1 MSCPHNCWLA
11 CLVCICHSWNA
22 AASYAGLA
30 PENVAVVVNA
40 DSLASVAVAEEYVK
54 LRGIPASNVITLS
67 KLSHVEQM
75 PIDKFRDE
83 ILGPVLKTIEERGLS
98 PQIDCIA
105 YSADLPTAIHVQG
118 DVGQQKLP
126 QVLTPVASINGLTF
140 LHRLT
145 MAKDIRYLDLNANL
159 YARRV
164 VANSTDSQWK
174 PAELQTYAEAMRRL
188 EEETARR
195 RPRKEEQP
203 VDALWLANDSALLA
217 AVDALIELK
226 RAHPQSSDLLYN
238 LACAL
243 ASVDRPT
250 EALATLKEAV
260 RAGWWDHRYAARDV
274 DLRSL
279 RDFPEFKTLLEE
291 MKSVS
296 FEMQPAR
303 GFRAE
308 VGWLP
313 NGEST
318 EPQRGARYLLSTVL
332 AVTAG
337 RGNSVEDALT
347 CLRRSATADRT
358 KPTGTVYFL
367 RNGDIRS
374 TTREWAFEAAAKKLK
389 TLGVNAVIEDGV
401 LPQQKTDVAGA
412 VIGIADFD
420 WPKSGSA
427 MLPGAIVEHLT
438 SFGGVMIKGAGQ
450 TPLTEF
456 LRHGAAGSSGTVTEP
471 FAIQAKFPN
480 AFLHVHYASGC
491 SLAEAFFQSVT
502 GPYQLLI
509 VGDPLCAPWRKTLT
523 VTVKGLAADKPL
535 EGKIALS
542 PKAES
547 PDGICANE
555 FSLYIDGLRVET
567 MNPSGDFILDTTRLT
582 DGSHQITILARGN
595 DLIETIGR
603 WTSPVTICNGA
614 TSLPRGQ
621 E

>member
-1 MSCPHNCWLA
+1 MRSPDCCR
-11 CLVCICHSWNA
+11 CLVFAVLIYLWFGS
-22 AASYAGLA
+22 ASFAGLA
-30 PENVAVVVNA
+30 PENVAVIVNA
-40 DSLASVAVAEEYVK
+40 DSPASVAVADEYVK
-54 LRGIPASNVITLS
+54 LRGIPTANVITLS

-75 PIDKFRDE
+75 PVNKFREE
-83 ILGPVLKTIEERGLS
+83 ILGPVLKAIEERGLS

-105 YSADLPTAIHVQG
+105 YSADLPTAIHVG
-118 DVGQQKLP
+118 SDVGKRELP
-126 QVLTPVASINGLTF
+126 QFFTPVASINGLTF
-140 LHRLT
+140 MHSLT

-164 VANSTDSQWK
+164 VANSTDSAWK
-174 PAELQTYAEAMRRL
+174 PDELKAYGEAMRRL
-188 EEETARR
+188 EQSSQR
-195 RPRKEEQP
+195 RPRQADQP
-203 VDALWLANDSALLA
+203 VDALWPANDRALLA
-217 AVDALIELK
+217 AVDSLVELK
-226 RAHPQSSDLLYN
+226 REHPQSSDLLYN

-250 EALATLKEAV
+250 DAVATLREAV
-260 RAGWWDHRYAARDV
+260 RVGWWNHWHAARDA

-279 RDFPEFKTLLEE
+279 RDLSEFKLLLDE
-291 MKSVS
+291 MKAVT

-308 VGWLP
+308 AGWLP

-318 EPQRGARYLLSTVL
+318 KPQRGARYLLSTVL
-332 AVTAG
+332 AITAG
-337 RGNSVEDALT
+337 RGNSVEDALAS
-347 CLRRSATADRT
+347 LRRSSAADGT

-389 TLGVNAVIEDGV
+389 MLGVNAVIEDGV

-420 WPKSGSA
+420 WPKSGSS

-438 SFGGVMIKGAGQ
+438 SFGGVMTKGAGQ

-491 SLAEAFFQSVT
+491 SLAEAFYQSVT

-509 VGDPLCAPWRKTLT
+509 VGDPLCAPWRKSLT
-523 VTVKGLAADKPL
+523 VTVEGFAADKPL
-535 EGKIALS
+535 QGKVTLS
-542 PKAES
+542 PKADS
-547 PDGICANE
+547 PDGLRANE

-567 MNPSGDFILDTTRLT
+567 MKSRGEFTVDTTRLT
-582 DGSHQITILARGN
+582 DGPHQITILARGN

-603 WTSPVTICNGA
+603 WTASVTIRNGA
-614 TSLPRGQ
+614 T
-621 E
+621 

>member
-1 MSCPHNCWLA
+1 MILFRRCWLP
-11 CLVCICHSWNA
+11 CLLCCLPAWTGT
-22 AASYAGLA
+22 ASFAGLA

-40 DSLASVAVAEEYVK
+40 DSPASIAVADEYVK
-54 LRGIPASNVITLS
+54 LRGIPTANVIALS
-67 KLSHVEQM
+67 KLSHIEQM
-75 PIDKFRDE
+75 PVDKFREE
-83 ILGPVLKTIEERGLS
+83 ILGPVLKTIEERGLT

-105 YSADLPTAIHVQG
+105 YSADLPTAIHLGG
-118 DVGQQKLP
+118 DIGQQKLP
-126 QVLTPVASINGLTF
+126 QILTPVASINGLTF

-145 MAKDIRYLDLNANL
+145 MAKDIRYLDLNANR

-164 VANSTDSQWK
+164 IANSTDSPWK
-174 PAELQTYAEAMRRL
+174 PGELQTYAEAMRRL

-203 VDALWLANDSALLA
+203 VDALWPANDRALLA
-217 AVDALIELK
+217 AVNALVELK
-226 RAHPQSSDLLYN
+226 RDHPQSSDLLYN

-243 ASVDRPT
+243 APMDRQT

-260 RAGWWDHRYAARDV
+260 RAGWWDHRHAARDT
-274 DLRSL
+274 DLLSL
-279 RDFPEFKTLLEE
+279 RDLPEFKALLDE
-291 MKSVS
+291 MKAVT

-318 EPQRGARYLLSTVL
+318 EPQRDARYLLSTVL

-337 RGNSVEDALT
+337 RGNSVEEALAA
-347 CLRRSATADRT
+347 LRRSAAADGT

-389 TLGVNAVIEDGV
+389 SLGVNAFIEDGV
-401 LPQQKTDVAGA
+401 LPQQKNDVAGA

-438 SFGGVMIKGAGQ
+438 SFGGVMTKGAGQ

-471 FAIQAKFPN
+471 YAIQAKFPN

-491 SLAEAFFQSVT
+491 SLAEAFYQSVT

-509 VGDPLCAPWRKTLT
+509 VGDPLCAPWRKQLT
-523 VTVKGLAADKPL
+523 VTMEGLAADKPL
-535 EGKIALS
+535 EGKLTLS
-542 PKAES
+542 PKVES
-547 PDGICANE
+547 PDGLRASE
-555 FSLYIDGLRVET
+555 FSLYIDGLRIET
-567 MNPSGDFILDTTRLT
+567 MKPGGEFTLDTTRLA
-582 DGSHQITILARGN
+582 DGPHQITILARGN
-595 DLIETIGR
+595 DLVETIGR
-603 WTSPVTICNGA
+603 WTAVVTIRNGA
-614 TSLPRGQ
+614 T
-621 E
+621 

>member
-1 MSCPHNCWLA
+1 MPFPDCCR
-11 CLVCICHSWNA
+11 CLVFAVLIQLWFGS
-22 AASYAGLA
+22 ASFAGLA

-40 DSLASVAVAEEYVK
+40 DSPASVAVADEYVK
-54 LRGIPASNVITLS
+54 LRGIPAANVIALS
-67 KLSHVEQM
+67 KLSHIEQM
-75 PIDKFRDE
+75 PVDKFREE
-83 ILGPVLKTIEERGLS
+83 ILGPVLKTIEGRGLS

-105 YSADLPTAIHVQG
+105 YSADLPTAIHVES
-118 DVGQQKLP
+118 DIGQQKLP
-126 QVLTPVASINGLTF
+126 RTLTPVASINGLTF

-145 MAKDIRYLDLNANL
+145 MVRDIHYLDLNANL

-164 VANSTDSQWK
+164 VANSADSQWK
-174 PAELQTYAEAMRRL
+174 PDELQTYAEAIRRL
-188 EEETARR
+188 DEESARR
-195 RPRKEEQP
+195 RPRQEEQP
-203 VDALWLANDSALLA
+203 VDALWPANDKALFA

-243 ASVDRPT
+243 ASIDRPT
-250 EALATLKEAV
+250 EAVATLKDAV
-260 RAGWWDHRYAARDV
+260 RAGWWDHRHAARDP

-279 RDFPEFKTLLEE
+279 RDLPEFKPLLDE
-291 MKSVS
+291 MKSLT
-296 FEMQPAR
+296 FEMQPAC

-308 VGWLP
+308 AGWLP
-313 NGEST
+313 NGEPT
-318 EPQRGARYLLSTVL
+318 EPQGGARYLLSTVL

-337 RGNSVEDALT
+337 RGNSVEDALAS
-347 CLRRSATADRT
+347 LRRSAAADGT

-374 TTREWAFEAAAKKLK
+374 TTREWAFEAAAKRLK
-389 TLGVNAVIEDGV
+389 ALGVNAVIEDGV

-420 WPKSGSA
+420 WPKSGSS

-438 SFGGVMIKGAGQ
+438 SFGGVMTTGSGQ

-471 FAIQAKFPN
+471 FALQAKFPN

-491 SLAEAFFQSVT
+491 SLAEAFYQSVT

-509 VGDPLCAPWRKTLT
+509 VGDPLCAPWRKQLT
-523 VTVKGLAADKPL
+523 VTVDGLAADKPFH
-535 EGKIALS
+535 GKIALS
-542 PKAES
+542 PKADS
-547 PDGICANE
+547 PDGLRANE

-567 MNPSGDFILDTTRLT
+567 IKPGSEFILDTTRLA
-582 DGSHQITILARGN
+582 DGSHTITILACGN

-603 WTSPVTICNGA
+603 WTAFVTIRNGA
-614 TSLPRGQ
+614 K
-621 E
+621 

>member
-1 MSCPHNCWLA
+1 MSCLHNCWFW
-11 CLVCICHSWNA
+11 CLLCALHSWA
-22 AASYAGLA
+22 VATTFAGLA

-40 DSLASVAVAEEYVK
+40 DSPASVAVADEYVK
-54 LRGIPASNVITLS
+54 LRGIPTTNVVTLS

-75 PIDKFRDE
+75 PIDKFREE
-83 ILGPVLKTIEERGLS
+83 ILGPVLKAIEERGLT

-105 YSADLPTAIHVQG
+105 YSADLPTAIHVGG
-118 DVGQQKLP
+118 DIGQQKLP
-126 QVLTPVASINGLTF
+126 QILTPVASINGLTF

-164 VANSTDSQWK
+164 VANAADSTWK
-174 PAELQTYAEAMRRL
+174 PGELQTYAEAMRRL

-203 VDALWLANDSALLA
+203 VDALWPANDRILFAS
-217 AVDALIELK
+217 VDALIELK
-226 RAHPQSSDLLYN
+226 RVHPQSSDLLYN

-250 EALATLKEAV
+250 EAVATLKEAV
-260 RAGWWDHRYAARDV
+260 RAGWWDHRHAARDA
-274 DLRSL
+274 DLLSL
-279 RDFPEFKTLLEE
+279 RDLPEFKSLLDE
-291 MKSVS
+291 MKAVT

-303 GFRAE
+303 GFRAD
-308 VGWLP
+308 VGWLT
-313 NGEST
+313 NGQST

-337 RGNSVEDALT
+337 RGNSVEDALAG
-347 CLRRSATADRT
+347 LRRSVAADGT

-367 RNGDIRS
+367 RNGDVRS
-374 TTREWAFEAAAKKLK
+374 TTREWAFEAAVKRLK
-389 TLGVNAVIEDGV
+389 TLGVNAIIEDGV

-412 VIGIADFD
+412 VIGIAEFD

-438 SFGGVMIKGAGQ
+438 SFGGVMTKGAGQ

-471 FAIQAKFPN
+471 YAIQAKFPN

-491 SLAEAFFQSVT
+491 SLAEAFYQSVT

-509 VGDPLCAPWRKTLT
+509 VGDPLCAPWRKQLT
-523 VTVKGLAADKPL
+523 VTVRGLEADKPL
-535 EGKIALS
+535 DGKIALS
-542 PKAES
+542 PKFDS
-547 PDGICANE
+547 PDGLRANE
-555 FSLYIDGLRVET
+555 FSLYVDGLRVET
-567 MNPSGDFILDTTRLT
+567 IKPGREFIFDTTRCA
-582 DGSHQITILARGN
+582 DGSHAIAILARGN

-603 WTSPVTICNGA
+603 WTTVVSIRNGA
-614 TSLPRGQ
+614 S
-621 E
+621 

>member
-1 MSCPHNCWLA
+1 MPFPNCCR
-11 CLVCICHSWNA
+11 CLVFAVLIHSWFGS
-22 AASYAGLA
+22 ASWAGLA

-40 DSLASVAVAEEYVK
+40 DSPASVAVADEYVK
-54 LRGIPASNVITLS
+54 LRGIPTANVIALS

-83 ILGPVLKTIEERGLS
+83 ILGPVLKMIEERGLT

-126 QVLTPVASINGLTF
+126 PVLTPVASINGLTF

-145 MAKDIRYLDLNANL
+145 MARDIRYLDLNANL

-164 VANSTDSQWK
+164 VANSTDSPWK

-188 EEETARR
+188 EEETARQ

-203 VDALWLANDSALLA
+203 VDALWPANERSLFA

-243 ASVDRPT
+243 APMDRQT
-250 EALATLKEAV
+250 EALATLQEAV
-260 RAGWWDHRYAARDV
+260 RAGWWDHRHAARDA
-274 DLRSL
+274 DLRRL
-279 RDFPEFKTLLEE
+279 RDLPEFKSLLDE
-291 MKSVS
+291 MKTVT

-337 RGNSVEDALT
+337 RGNSVEDALA
-347 CLRRSATADRT
+347 CLRRSAAADGT

-367 RNGDIRS
+367 GNDDIRS
-374 TTREWAFEAAAKKLK
+374 TTREWAFEAAVKKLE

-420 WPKSGSA
+420 WPKSGSS
-427 MLPGAIVEHLT
+427 MRPGAIVEHLT
-438 SFGGVMIKGAGQ
+438 SFGGVMTMGAGQ

-491 SLAEAFFQSVT
+491 SLAEAFYQSVT

-523 VTVKGLAADKPL
+523 ITVEGFAADKPL
-535 EGKIALS
+535 EGKVTLS

-547 PDGICANE
+547 PDGLGTNG

-567 MNPSGDFILDTTRLT
+567 MKSEGEFTLDTTRFA
-582 DGSHQITILARGN
+582 DGSHTITILARGN

-603 WTSPVTICNGA
+603 WTSSVTIRNGA
-614 TSLPRGQ
+614 T
-621 E
+621 